1 VGRIGKPSASFSQV
15 FSKQLQIFAC
25 FLQIFANIS
34 LAILSFF
41 KRLRGRKPLIHSI
54 SKFFVALWLLRDRRG
69 FRAKPETPQNETKTK
84 RNRFAR
90 EILSIA
96 KPLISL
102 SPTKAEFRGFEPF
115 QGLMRFA
122 KRFFEFCGQ
131 NVLPQ
136 YLAGLP
142 LSRR

>member
-1 VGRIGKPSASFSQV
+1 MTGTSPVMTIHIR
-15 FSKQLQIFAC
+15 L
-25 FLQIFANIS
+25 L
-34 LAILSFF
+34 LAIS
-41 KRLRGRKPLIHSI
+41 R
-54 SKFFVALWLLRDRRG
+54 
-69 FRAKPETPQNETKTK
+69 ETQIPRNETKTK

-122 KRFFEFCGQ
+122 KRFFEFCGR